1 MQTNH
6 VAQDSKV
13 ISNEDADRLCFDHY
27 DILAEFSTDHFSGSP
42 GFAVKGGADLGVR
55 VYARSHPQIR
65 VSTTEIPEE
74 TFCVNSQTK
83 PFWYNPF
90 MSEMTEQSERP
101 IKLLLVNETR
111 LIGNVI
117 MVALEDE
124 PDITVVAA
132 VTSMDEALQVIQE
145 KEVDIALVSTR
156 LPDQGALKLTR
167 AIVELAP
174 STKVLALGLT
184 EEKERVLRYIEA
196 GATGYILKDDSLEDL
211 IETVRDA
218 REGKVFLSPQ
228 IAAAM
233 MERLS
238 NLAHMF
244 SDIEN
249 SVSDTTGLTSRE
261 IEVLELIGKG
271 LTNQQIAEHL
281 VIEVGTVKNHVHSIL
296 EKLNVSSRKE
306 AAAYLAFIRK

>member
-1 MQTNH
+1 
-6 VAQDSKV
+6 
-13 ISNEDADRLCFDHY
+13 
-27 DILAEFSTDHFSGSP
+27 
-42 GFAVKGGADLGVR
+42 
-55 VYARSHPQIR
+55 
-65 VSTTEIPEE
+65 
-74 TFCVNSQTK
+74 
-83 PFWYNPF
+83 
-90 MSEMTEQSERP
+90 MTEQSERP

-124 PDITVVAA
+124 PDITVVASA
-132 VTSMDEALQVIQE
+132 TSTDEALQVIRE

-174 STKVLALGLT
+174 DTKVLALGLT
-184 EEKERVLRYIEA
+184 EDKQRVLRYVEA

-218 REGKVFLSPQ
+218 KDGKVFLPPK

-233 MERLS
+233 IERLS
-238 NLAHMF
+238 DLAHMF

-249 SVSDTTGLTSRE
+249 AVTDPTGLTSRE
-261 IEVLELIGKG
+261 LEVLELIGQG

-296 EKLNVSSRKE
+296 EKLDVSSRKE
-306 AAAYLAFIRK
+306 AAAYLAFIKK